1 MKVKTQFSS
10 TWGFEF
16 LNFGD
21 YQQKRKL
28 AIKQLKLDIPSPP
41 LKIQIKNITIYFN

>member
-28 AIKQLKLDIPSPP
+28 AIKQLKLDIPSH
-41 LKIQIKNITIYFN
+41 LKFQIKNITIYFN